1 MKYLFLIVLFLNI
14 SPTEEVIIWSEDS
27 ALTWNDFQGNPNP
40 QADEAALTASGI
52 TFSFSVQESSQR
64 GYVSFE
70 TEVFAHFYPKKS
82 WYIKERVTDH
92 ILRHEQLH
100 FDLTELYA
108 RQFRYQISKL
118 QISPNIKKQLRAIH
132 ESVNLELSKRQ
143 AAYDGETDH
152 SRNLENQIKWE
163 LMIENELLEFK
174 AYSSK

>member
-40 QADEAALTASGI
+40 QADEAALAASGI

-70 TEVFAHFYPKKS
+70 TEVLAHFYPEKS
-82 WYIKERVTDH
+82 WYLKEKVTDH
-92 ILRHEQLH
+92 ILMHEQLH
-100 FDLTELYA
+100 FDLTELYV
-108 RQFRYQISKL
+108 RKLRYQISKL
-118 QISPNIKKQLRAIH
+118 QVSANIKKELRDLH
-132 ESVNLELSKRQ
+132 KSVNLELSKRQ
-143 AAYDGETDH
+143 AEYDRETDH
-152 SRNLENQIKWE
+152 SRNLENQARWE
-163 LMIENELLEFK
+163 LMVKNELQEFK